1 MLERSLRRE
10 SKGQIKQSDTRRRM
24 AMKKGRLTYR
34 AVDETSEQKAAREVV
49 KLIRKL
55 RWIGLER
62 EAEQLQTALSG
73 FPSDKRASLLAG
85 PHSTD

>member
-1 MLERSLRRE
+1 MKMAVRRAYFE
-10 SKGQIKQSDTRRRM
+10 PM
-24 AMKKGRLTYR
+24 V
-34 AVDETSEQKAAREVV
+34 VDVTPEQRAAREVV

-55 RWIGLER
+55 RWIGMEE
-62 EAEQLQTALSG
+62 EADQLQTALSG

>member
-1 MLERSLRRE
+1 
-10 SKGQIKQSDTRRRM
+10 
-24 AMKKGRLTYR
+24 MKRAQLSYR
-34 AVDETSEQKAAREVV
+34 IVDVSPEQKAAREVV

-62 EAEQLQTALSG
+62 EARELQTALSE
-73 FPSDKRASLLAG
+73 FPSDKRASVLAG

>member
-1 MLERSLRRE
+1 
-10 SKGQIKQSDTRRRM
+10 
-24 AMKKGRLTYR
+24 MKR
-34 AVDETSEQKAAREVV
+34 AQLSHRIVDVSPEQKAAREVV

-62 EAEQLQTALSG
+62 EAKELQTALSE
-73 FPSDKRASLLAG
+73 FPSDKRASVLAG

>member
-1 MLERSLRRE
+1 MV
-10 SKGQIKQSDTRRRM
+10 
-24 AMKKGRLTYR
+24 MKRGLLAHRL
-34 AVDETSEQKAAREVV
+34 ADETPEKKAAREVV

-73 FPSDKRASLLAG
+73 FPPDKRESLLAG

>member
-1 MLERSLRRE
+1 MVMKR
-10 SKGQIKQSDTRRRM
+10 GQL
-24 AMKKGRLTYR
+24 AHRL
-34 AVDETSEQKAAREVV
+34 ADETPEKKAAREVV

-73 FPSDKRASLLAG
+73 FPPDKRESLLAG

>member
-1 MLERSLRRE
+1 
-10 SKGQIKQSDTRRRM
+10 
-24 AMKKGRLTYR
+24 MKRAQLTHQV
-34 AVDETSEQKAAREVV
+34 VDVTPEQKAAREVV

-62 EAEQLQTALSG
+62 EAEQLQTVLGG
-73 FPSDKRASLLAG
+73 FSSDKRASLPAG

>member
-1 MLERSLRRE
+1 
-10 SKGQIKQSDTRRRM
+10 M
-24 AMKKGRLTYR
+24 AMKRAQLSYR
-34 AVDETSEQKAAREVV
+34 MVDVSPEQKAAREVV

-62 EAEQLQTALSG
+62 EASELQAALSE
-73 FPSDKRASLLAG
+73 FPSDKRASVLAG

>member
-1 MLERSLRRE
+1 
-10 SKGQIKQSDTRRRM
+10 M
-24 AMKKGRLTYR
+24 AMKR
-34 AVDETSEQKAAREVV
+34 AQLSQRIVDVGPEQKAAREVV

-62 EAEQLQTALSG
+62 EARELQTALNE
-73 FPSDKRASLLAG
+73 FPSDKRASVLAG

>member
-1 MLERSLRRE
+1 M
-10 SKGQIKQSDTRRRM
+10 KGAQ
-24 AMKKGRLTYR
+24 LTHQV
-34 AVDETSEQKAAREVV
+34 VDVTPEQKAAREVV

-62 EAEQLQTALSG
+62 EAEQLQTVFSG
-73 FPSDKRASLLAG
+73 SLSDKRASPLAG